1 MQNYAG
7 ATDLNPDKPFLTPK
21 LRQEI
26 WKKRIEKMVTKTKEI
41 AFSQWAA
48 PILLGLILSYNVY
61 DGQQKDRQLAEYK
74 KESQTQHDLLI
85 ELRTIKD
92 IDEKGKAQQK
102 IEDKLDK
109 DQDKWWREKINKD
122 MEIVKLVVQG
132 KYPSRLMKEN

>member
-1 MQNYAG
+1 
-7 ATDLNPDKPFLTPK
+7 
-21 LRQEI
+21 
-26 WKKRIEKMVTKTKEI
+26 MVTKTKEI
-41 AFSQWAA
+41 ALSQWAA

-85 ELRTIKD
+85 EMRTLKD
-92 IDEKGKAQQK
+92 VDKEEKVQKK

-132 KYPSRLMKEN
+132 KYPAKLIKEN